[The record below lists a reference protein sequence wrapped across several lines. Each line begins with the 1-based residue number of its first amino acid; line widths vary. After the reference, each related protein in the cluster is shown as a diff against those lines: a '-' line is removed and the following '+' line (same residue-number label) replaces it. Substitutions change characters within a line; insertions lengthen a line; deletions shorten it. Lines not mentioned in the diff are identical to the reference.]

1 MKWMTTLALLAAS
14 VATAVVGICEFT
26 QVRSLQYRVWSL
38 ERRRDQI
45 ERRIQRVGAAARARR
60 TPRSILAAPGRLPGN
75 VVPLGPAQLRGASAP
90 DGHVPIHRADGPLGL
105 RPAWLA
111 PEGTR

>member
-1 MKWMTTLALLAAS
+1 MTTLALLAAS

-75 VVPLGPAQLRGASAP
+75 VVPLRPLQRDDAPAADEQQPAANP
-90 DGHVPIHRADGPLGL
+90 DGTLRL
-105 RPAWLA
+105 RPAVLRS
-111 PEGTR
+111 EGDR